1 MTTAIAN
8 VCDGCQGAKHQ
19 PLEVLRYNPR
29 QRSWLCTVCRAA
41 PKDRPVNLDE
51 PAKAKVYP
59 KVSPLI
65 LGGLVRVFS
74 SCRDCGLIM
83 QVTDVRDTVHPM
95 CQPRPTRIENWEQ
108 SWMAIAKLA
117 PYQQLSP
124 KQQHKLDELE
134 FKMETEADQSQKTA
148 LTRAAVQYAEW
159 GWKVFPLARHSK
171 RPFLPSAHPDGDP
184 LRGVCKGECGKPGH
198 GFLDGTNDVNRI
210 CKWWSRH
217 PDHNIGL
224 ATGHLFDV
232 VDIDPGAGGA
242 ASLVDLL
249 HDDKARKTLNQI
261 QGIVAT
267 AGADETRTETF
278 RPSGMHLYVKATG
291 KGNFAGLRP
300 GIDYRGKSGYIVAPP
315 STLGSRVRSWS
326 WAVAPSPEIK
336 GTT

>member
-8 VCDGCQGAKHQ
+8 VCDNCQGERHQ

-41 PKDRPVNLDE
+41 PKDRPVDLDK
-51 PAKAKVYP
+51 PLKVYP
-59 KVSPLI
+59 KISPLI
-65 LGGLVRVFS
+65 LGGLVRVYS
-74 SCRDCGLIM
+74 ECRDCGLIM

-95 CQPRPTRIENWEQ
+95 CQPRPTKVENWEQ
-108 SWMAIAKLA
+108 SWLAIAKLA
-117 PYQQLSP
+117 PYDQLSV
-124 KQQHKLDELE
+124 KQRQKLDELE

-159 GWKVFPLARHSK
+159 GFRVFPLARHAK
-171 RPFLPSAHPDGDP
+171 EPAIPSAHLNGDP

-198 GFLDGTNDVNRI
+198 GFHDATSDVDRI

-217 PDHNIGL
+217 SDHNIGL

-232 VDIDPGAGGA
+232 IDIDPGAGGA
-242 ASLVDLL
+242 LSIMSLLQDNRIPLV
-249 HDDKARKTLNQI
+249 H
-261 QGIVAT
+261 GIVAT
-267 AGADETRTETF
+267 AGSDETRTKPF

-291 KGNFAGLRP
+291 KGNFQKLRP
-300 GIDYRGKSGYIVAPP
+300 GIDYRGVGGYVVAPP

-326 WAVAPSPEIK
+326 WAVQPSPEVK
-336 GTT
+336 VGKA